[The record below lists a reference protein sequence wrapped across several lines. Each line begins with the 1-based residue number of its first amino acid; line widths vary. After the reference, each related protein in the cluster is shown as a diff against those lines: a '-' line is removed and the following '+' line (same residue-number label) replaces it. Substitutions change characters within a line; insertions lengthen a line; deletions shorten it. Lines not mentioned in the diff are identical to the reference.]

1 MIEVKDLISILNRML
16 KDDVSIEEYSDDA
29 FTYRLFYE
37 IYQQVPYVMYFFDGI
52 DDEDE
57 MDGEFDLKETYN
69 NIINSTNCLVYPW
82 KGNKLLIGD
91 GWMTFKGTIFNIK
104 NEVPDE
110 LSECIELT
118 KKDTANLIF
127 VSVSSRGGFVKKLLP
142 VNEYDVD
149 FNINYNEDFP
159 HERLQELISSDKSEL
174 ILAFGHPGCGKTVWI
189 RKMIKDNPDLKF
201 YWLDSSMFRMINSTE
216 FMEFLLDCKGGVFVL
231 EDCETILKDR
241 NTNYNDL
248 INPILNISDGMLGDS
263 LHLKFICTFNT
274 DLSNVDE
281 ALLRKGRLSLKYE
294 FKPLVKDRVQKLFDK
309 LGIDATAEKDMPL
322 CDVYNYETENGQ
334 KEKKKIGF

>member
-29 FTYRLFYE
+29 FIYRLFYE

-57 MDGEFDLKETYN
+57 IDGEFDLKETYN

-91 GWMTFKGTIFNIK
+91 GWITFKGTIFNIK

-149 FNINYNEDFP
+149 FDINYNEDFP

-174 ILAFGHPGCGKTVWI
+174 ILAFGHPGCGNI
-189 RKMIKDNPDLKF
+189 I
-201 YWLDSSMFRMINSTE
+201 
-216 FMEFLLDCKGGVFVL
+216 FM
-231 EDCETILKDR
+231 
-241 NTNYNDL
+241 N
-248 INPILNISDGMLGDS
+248 NIYLY
-263 LHLKFICTFNT
+263 K
-274 DLSNVDE
+274 
-281 ALLRKGRLSLKYE
+281 
-294 FKPLVKDRVQKLFDK
+294 
-309 LGIDATAEKDMPL
+309 
-322 CDVYNYETENGQ
+322 
-334 KEKKKIGF
+334 